1 LDNSTRQFDQW
12 KRSLLT
18 IWRETKRFFAS
29 KYDTVSQYPIF
40 AYVVSA
46 GRRIYR
52 VTSAIVE
59 QFSLDQQFRRMAEKI
74 FGQIDSVASV
84 IVRVVDVIYGRR
96 DLAGYELEYKPE
108 SGLLSYN
115 QVLPFKWYSFKELP
129 DVFKLVQAVGLDKGQ
144 ADEEGEDG
152 EFSFVDFQH
161 DLLVKTS
168 NFWTSLT

>member
-1 LDNSTRQFDQW
+1 
-12 KRSLLT
+12 
-18 IWRETKRFFAS
+18 
-29 KYDTVSQYPIF
+29 
-40 AYVVSA
+40 
-46 GRRIYR
+46 
-52 VTSAIVE
+52 
-59 QFSLDQQFRRMAEKI
+59 MAEKI

-161 DLLVKTS
+161 DLLVKKT
-168 NFWTSLT
+168 